1 MNTIPAVSILLVDDE
16 PAIRSLMG
24 MALADAGYRVL
35 QASNGNEALQVFDE
49 QGQDIALVITDM
61 RMPYVGGAELLAE
74 LRARSRTLKCLGMSG
89 YALATELTVPLLKKP
104 FSRGELLGKVRSILA
119 AGPDQPSV

>member
-1 MNTIPAVSILLVDDE
+1 MSTHSAVSILLVDDE

-35 QASNGNEALQVFDE
+35 EARNGNEALRVFDE

-61 RMPYVGGAELLAE
+61 RMPYVGGVELIAELQ
-74 LRARSRTLKCLGMSG
+74 ARRRTLKCLGMSG
-89 YALATELTVPLLKKP
+89 YAFASDITVPMLKKP
-104 FSRGELLGKVRSILA
+104 FSRVELLGKVRSLLPA
-119 AGPDQPSV
+119 A